1 MRFLRRKQARGLAR
15 ENYEKLSYLVI
26 SINNVAQVVLLLSFV
41 RLTFFFMLI
50 GYARVSTQDQQLHL
64 QLDDLNRAGCERVFQ
79 EKVSSGKV
87 RPQLQLLVDSLRIG
101 DTVVVWKLD
110 RLGRSLKELIT
121 LINDFQQKGVGFRS
135 LNDAIDTTTA
145 QGRLVFNLFASL
157 AEFERDLI
165 RERTRAGLS
174 AARSRGRLG
183 GRPKGLGKETLAKA
197 KAARTLYEAKDKT
210 AEEIGKLLSIS
221 RASVYRYLGYRA
233 GVDDHPK

>member
-1 MRFLRRKQARGLAR
+1 
-15 ENYEKLSYLVI
+15 
-26 SINNVAQVVLLLSFV
+26 
-41 RLTFFFMLI
+41 MLI

-87 RPQLQLLVDSLRIG
+87 RPQLQLLVDSLRRG

-135 LNDAIDTTTA
+135 LHDAIDTTTA

-165 RERTRAGLS
+165 RERTQAGLS

-183 GRPKGLGKETLAKA
+183 GRPKGLAKETLDKA
-197 KAARTLYEAKDKT
+197 KAAQTLYEAKDKT
-210 AEEIGKLLSIS
+210 AGEIGKLLGIS

-233 GVDDHPK
+233 GVDEPPK

>member
-1 MRFLRRKQARGLAR
+1 M
-15 ENYEKLSYLVI
+15 
-26 SINNVAQVVLLLSFV
+26 SFV
-41 RLTFFFMLI
+41 RLTILSMLI

-87 RPQLQLLVDSLRIG
+87 RPQLQLLVDSLRTG

-197 KAARTLYEAKDKT
+197 KAAQTLYEAKDKT
-210 AEEIGKLLSIS
+210 AEEIGKLLGIS
-221 RASVYRYLGYRA
+221 RASVYRYLAHRG